1 MVTSVFGNIVGQSL
15 LVNLNGSGTSPPRTE
30 ISATG
35 NITGGMLKTTGNV
48 SAVGNIITAGN
59 AIISATVRAGNL
71 LSNGI
76 ISATGAIT
84 GASLALNSG
93 TLSAGNIISVGP
105 LTAQTTSIT
114 GNITGGNIST
124 VGKIT
129 ATGNIQGSYFIGN
142 GSQLTGVS
150 GSAAAGSLTGTGL
163 STNVIYSSLTSVG
176 TLGLLNVAGTLTVSS
191 GKNVLVS
198 NVQRTITVSISA
210 PSGGNV
216 GDIWYQTV

>member
-1 MVTSVFGNIVGQSL
+1 MATSVFGNIVGQSL
-15 LVNLNGSGTSPPRTE
+15 LVNLNGSGTSPPRSE

-35 NITGGMLKTTGNV
+35 NITGR
-48 SAVGNIITAGN
+48 NIITAGN
-59 AIISATVRAGNL
+59 VTADNIKVGGNITSTGSFQIGNL
-71 LSNGI
+71 RTAGT
-76 ISATGAIT
+76 ISATGTIY
-84 GASLALNSG
+84 GGNLAVNSG
-93 TLSAGNIISVGP
+93 FVSAGNIISQGP

-129 ATGNIQGSYFIGN
+129 ATGNIQGSHFIGN

-150 GSAAAGSLTGTGL
+150 GSANAALLTGTGL
-163 STNVIYSSLTSVG
+163 SGNVVNSQLTSVG
-176 TLGLLNVAGTLTVSS
+176 ILSQLSVTGTVTVSG
-191 GKNVLVS
+191 GKNLLVS
-198 NVQRTITVSISA
+198 NVQRTITVSSST